1 MHVVTRCKASDLS
14 MSQGDILLGYR
25 GMEEEGNRFLGWI
38 VKRGTSGGGGR
49 EHPRRERKK
58 KDKCQEWR
66 LEGRKEGVRLVGR
79 IRAVRI
85 EGREVQQHTEGKI
98 GKVILTC

>member
-1 MHVVTRCKASDLS
+1 MGGEKS
-14 MSQGDILLGYR
+14 IR
-25 GMEEEGNRFLGWI
+25 G
-38 VKRGTSGGGGR
+38 
-49 EHPRRERKK
+49 ERK

-98 GKVILTC
+98 GKVILTR